1 MAHTETEQ
9 HSSSPKVQQTNQEIR
24 ASAAQRHQKHLESR
38 SRLNNLIQESTEHL
52 RLFNKPKRKAQV
64 ESCRL
69 LPGPERR
76 RRRNS
81 STAAAAELDPE
92 SRSML
97 SVTRGATHRLLL
109 LTQQHRVLPDTGELS
124 SDELYKYIY
133 LFLSIRRSA
142 VVLHKL
148 AECRSARLF
157 CARRSRAGIK
167 AEARACVCSRQR
179 ELLNVTETKR
189 TLSATGACCHVTS
202 LNVTRAEEKKN
213 SW

>member
-38 SRLNNLIQESTEHL
+38 SHLNNLIQESTEHL
-52 RLFNKPKRKAQV
+52 QLFNKPKRLRKAQV

-76 RRRNS
+76 RRRES
-81 STAAAAELDPE
+81 STAAAELDPG

-124 SDELYKYIY
+124 SDELYKYI
-133 LFLSIRRSA
+133 SISFYPP
-142 VVLHKL
+142 LGCFT
-148 AECRSARLF
+148 AETC
-157 CARRSRAGIK
+157 
-167 AEARACVCSRQR
+167 
-179 ELLNVTETKR
+179 
-189 TLSATGACCHVTS
+189 
-202 LNVTRAEEKKN
+202 
-213 SW
+213 